1 MATIRKEVFISAR
14 PETVWSA
21 VRDIGAIHTR
31 LAPGFV
37 TDVRLEPG
45 FRVVTFGNATVAR
58 EAIVSIEEAERRLV
72 WSVVG
77 TRMTHHNGAAQVF
90 AEAQSGSRFV
100 WTADLLPDEVAPVI
114 EAAMEQAMPIIKATL
129 ERAERDLGTRL
140 PP

>member
-1 MATIRKEVFISAR
+1 MNMATIRKEVFIRAR

-45 FRVVTFGNATVAR
+45 FRVVTFGNGTVAR
-58 EAIVSIEEAERRLV
+58 EAIVSIEDAERRLV

-90 AEAQSGSRFV
+90 AEPQAGSRFV
-100 WTADLLPDEVAPVI
+100 WTADLLPDEVAPAI
-114 EAAMEQAMPIIKATL
+114 AAAMEQAMPIIKATL
-129 ERAERDLGTRL
+129 ERAERDLAT
-140 PP
+140 